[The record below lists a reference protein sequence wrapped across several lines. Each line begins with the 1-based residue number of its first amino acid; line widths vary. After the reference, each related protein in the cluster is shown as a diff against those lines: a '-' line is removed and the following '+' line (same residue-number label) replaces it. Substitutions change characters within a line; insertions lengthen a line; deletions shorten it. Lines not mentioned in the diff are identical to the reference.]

1 MPLLAGASNVVIPVP
16 AGVQLWGYP
25 HVRRLATGT
34 HDPLLASAI
43 VLRRGAVTQVQ
54 IALDI
59 LMLEPPVARELRGR
73 VAAALDTREELVF
86 ITCTHTHSGPVC
98 GPIIGWAGDVAAPP
112 PDPAVLDAIAKTA
125 VTAARNAVSA
135 LQPAA
140 VAWTTARVD
149 GVGGN
154 RHDPAG
160 VTDPEAGVLAVRAA
174 DGTLLAVATVYGMH
188 PTVLHEDSTRIS
200 SDFPHYARQ
209 ALRARFGAKM
219 VVAYHNGPCGNQS
232 PRHHVTGQTFA
243 EAERLGR
250 RLGTCVAEALA
261 ALPDA
266 DFDPDP
272 ELAGKL
278 RRFRPVRRRLPRLDA
293 AERTLADYR
302 KEYGRLRQEGAPR
315 PDVRTAECAVFGA
328 EGLVNL
334 ARAEERGDLRRLLSR
349 YAPFEVQGLRVG
361 RAGLVGLP
369 GELFAEYGLEIKRA
383 APGRVFV
390 TAFANGE
397 LQGYITTPEAV
408 VSGGYEAAG
417 AVFDCRTGA
426 VMVRAARALL
436 RDLGLASLRRATA
449 RKPV

>member
-1 MPLLAGASNVVIPVP
+1 
-16 AGVQLWGYP
+16 
-25 HVRRLATGT
+25 VRRLATGT

-59 LMLEPPVARELRGR
+59 LMLEPPVARALRGR
-73 VAAALDTREELVF
+73 VAAALETREELVL

-98 GPIIGWAGDVAAPP
+98 GPIIGWTGDIAAPP
-112 PDPAVLDAIAKTA
+112 PDPAVLDAIAEAA
-125 VTAARNAVSA
+125 VTAARNAACA

-140 VAWTTARVD
+140 VAWTTARID

-160 VTDPEAGVLAVRAA
+160 VTDPEAGVLAVRGAGGA
-174 DGTLLAVATVYGMH
+174 LLAVATVYGMH
-188 PTVLHEDSTRIS
+188 PTVLHEDSTLVS
-200 SDFPHYARQ
+200 SDFPHYMRL
-209 ALRARFGAKM
+209 ALRERFGAN
-219 VVAYHNGPCGNQS
+219 VVLAYHNGPCGNQS
-232 PRHHVTGQTFA
+232 PRHQVRGQTFA

-250 RLGTCVAEALA
+250 RLGTCVAEAVA
-261 ALPDA
+261 ALPA
-266 DFDPDP
+266 GAFDPEP
-272 ELAGKL
+272 ELAGAL
-278 RRFRPVRRRLPRLDA
+278 RPFDPVRRRLPPLA
-293 AERTLADYR
+293 EAERILADYR
-302 KEYGRLRQEGAPR
+302 HAYDGLRQAGAPR
-315 PDVRTAECAVFGA
+315 ADIRTAECAVFGA

-334 ARAEERGDLRRLLSR
+334 SHAEERGDLRRLLAR

-361 RAGLVGLP
+361 GAGLVGLP

-390 TAFANGE
+390 TAFTNGE
-397 LQGYITTPEAV
+397 LQGYITTPEAA

-426 VMVRAARALL
+426 VMVRAACAVIQE
-436 RDLGLASLRRATA
+436 LGLAASRGAVA
-449 RKPV
+449 GESA